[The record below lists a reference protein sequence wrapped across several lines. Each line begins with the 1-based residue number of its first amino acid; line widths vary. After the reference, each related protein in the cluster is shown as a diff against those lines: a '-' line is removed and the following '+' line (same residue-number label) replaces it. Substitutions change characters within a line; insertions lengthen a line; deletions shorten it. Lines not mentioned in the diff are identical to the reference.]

1 MKGGGYITPTTTYAE
16 FRERPLMVA
25 GASRPTAVGRYS
37 SATRGRQRAASRRV
51 ASRRL
56 AHPQPRAPGRR
67 SVQFLCAMATAL
79 SALGPGVAAAG
90 TNTQGDAMWPTR
102 RAEARRGV
110 LGVGGAARVIL
121 VTPRVQNNLPPKKK
135 SPGGGL
141 FRGVSTTWGTPG
153 GQMPRHRPRAG
164 GGGCNTARVR
174 RTDLI
179 WKEVK

>member
-90 TNTQGDAMWPTR
+90 TNTQGDAMWPTCW
-102 RAEARRGV
+102 GV
-110 LGVGGAARVIL
+110 LDVGGTARVIL
-121 VTPRVQNNLPPKKK
+121 ATPRVQKRPPKKTK
-135 SPGGGL
+135 ISPGGLARSPSEIAFHCQHKGDT
-141 FRGVSTTWGTPG
+141 RGPDIPTPAQAQG
-153 GQMPRHRPRAG
+153 WMQHCTRARDEG
-164 GGGCNTARVR
+164 PG
-174 RTDLI
+174 
-179 WKEVK
+179 